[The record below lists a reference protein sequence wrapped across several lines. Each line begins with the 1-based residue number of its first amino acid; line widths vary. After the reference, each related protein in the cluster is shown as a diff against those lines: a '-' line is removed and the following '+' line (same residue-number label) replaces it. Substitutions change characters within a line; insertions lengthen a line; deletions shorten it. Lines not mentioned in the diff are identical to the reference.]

1 MKKVHDEVVLYM
13 QKRYLASFTL
23 WLLIGIAASVLTFYL
38 EWSHWVY
45 FGTGGVLIILLIM
58 GIFIRPF
65 IYRKVTRYEI
75 DEGRLVVKKG
85 FFRIATKMVPIQ
97 RVQGAKLATG
107 PISRK
112 HDFAILEVSTASSS
126 MVMPPLK
133 LHEAREMK
141 ATIIQQVKEAYTDV

>member
-1 MKKVHDEVVLYM
+1 MKRVHDEVVPYM

-23 WLLIGIAASVLTFYL
+23 WLLIGIATSVLTFYL
-38 EWSHWVY
+38 EWSHWIY
-45 FGTGGVLIILLIM
+45 WGTGGVLTVSLMM
-58 GIFIRPF
+58 GIFIRPLV
-65 IYRKVTRYEI
+65 YRRVTRYEI
-75 DEGRLVVKKG
+75 GDGHLVVKKG

-112 HDFAILEVSTASSS
+112 YNFAILEVSTASSN

-133 LHEAREMK
+133 LHEAGEMK
-141 ATIIQQVKEAYTDV
+141 AAIIQQVKEAHTDV